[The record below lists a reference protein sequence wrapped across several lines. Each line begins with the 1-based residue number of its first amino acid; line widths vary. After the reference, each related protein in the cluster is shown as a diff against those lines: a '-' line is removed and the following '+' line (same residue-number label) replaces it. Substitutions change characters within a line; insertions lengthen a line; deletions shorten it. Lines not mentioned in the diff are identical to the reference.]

1 MTFENIAHLDEGI
14 FKHKCVLEISRSQG
28 TIMVRVEKNGKS
40 IAFGEGG
47 NLSAALERANAAYL
61 KLLDKYA
68 AQIARFD
75 AVANSSSE
83 SDKLTSF
90 IKSGG
95 HLCIKRKGF
104 SPLLLAT
111 ASDWEGNI
119 VCERHAPI
127 LESVLRILEF
137 SRLY

>member
-14 FKHKCVLEISRSQG
+14 FKHKCVLEISRSQEA
-28 TIMVRVEKNGKS
+28 IMARLEKSGNP
-40 IAFGEGG
+40 IAFGEGR
-47 NLSAALERANAAYL
+47 NLYSALKRADAAYL
-61 KLLDKYA
+61 KLSDQYA

-75 AVANSSSE
+75 SVANSSSE

-111 ASDWEGNI
+111 ASDWEGN
-119 VCERHAPI
+119 VCERHAPT